1 MVERRH
7 VSLNLRVRGLEQS
20 PTLRIQEEVRNR
32 RARGRR
38 VVNLGLGQ
46 SPFPVPTHVVDALR
60 LNASKKA
67 YLPVRG
73 LPELREAIA
82 AYHRK
87 KDNVEANAQEI
98 LVGPGSKELLF
109 LLQLCFY
116 GEIIVPTPC
125 WVSYTPQSQIVGRQV
140 RFVPTTRKN
149 HWKIDADRLA
159 EQLEADH
166 DPLRPRLLVL
176 NSPANP
182 TGVSYRDQELRAIA
196 DVAREYQVL
205 VLSDEIYSGL
215 HHTGEHISIARYYPE
230 GTIIAN
236 GISKWAG
243 AGGWRLGH
251 FRFPPEATWLLDAMA
266 AVASETYTS
275 VNAPVQYAAV
285 RAFEGGMQ
293 MEQYLHH
300 ARRLL
305 RALTDDAVKR
315 LESADIR
322 VVKPDGAFY
331 LFPDLKPHAAR
342 LKRRGIR
349 TGAAM
354 TRALLEEAGVAVLP
368 GSDFN
373 REAGELTARVSLVDF
388 DGAEALTRST
398 TIPLDE
404 TLPQEFLEN
413 CTKNVLDG
421 VDRICSWVQQDG
433 PKTDGARA

>member
-7 VSLNLRVRGLEQS
+7 VSLNMRVRGLEQS
-20 PTLRIQEEVRNR
+20 PTLGIMDEVRKR
-32 RARGRR
+32 RAEGKR
-38 VVNLGLGQ
+38 VINLGLGQ
-46 SPFPVPTHVVDALR
+46 SPFPVPPNVVDSLR
-60 LNASKKA
+60 LNASKKD

-73 LPELREAIA
+73 LPQLREAIA

-87 KDNVEANAQEI
+87 KDHVEANSEEI

-125 WVSYTPQSQIVGRQV
+125 WVSYTPQSQIVGRNV
-140 RFVPTTRKN
+140 RFIPTRARE
-149 HWKIDADRLA
+149 HWKINPDKMA
-159 EQLEADH
+159 EQFEADH

-182 TGVSYRDQELRAIA
+182 TGVSYKDKELRAIA
-196 DVAREYQVL
+196 EVAREYEVL
-205 VLSDEIYSGL
+205 ILSDEIYSGL
-215 HHTGEHISIARYYPE
+215 HHSGEHVSIARYYGE

-236 GISKWAG
+236 GLSKWAG

-251 FRFPPEATWLLDAMA
+251 FRFPPDLKWLLDAMA
-266 AVASETYTS
+266 VVASETYTS
-275 VNAPVQYAAV
+275 VNAPVQHAAV

-293 MEQYLHH
+293 IEQYLHH
-300 ARRLL
+300 ARRIL
-305 RALTDDAVKR
+305 RALTDESVKR
-315 LESADIR
+315 LKDAGVR

-331 LFPDLKPHAAR
+331 LFPDLKPHASALR
-342 LKRRGIR
+342 KRGIK

-354 TRALLEEAGVAVLP
+354 TKALLEEAGVAVLP

-373 REAGELTARVSLVDF
+373 REATELTARVSLIDF
-388 DGAEALTRST
+388 DGAEALTRSM

-404 TLPQEFLEN
+404 PLPKDFLEH
-413 CTKNVLDG
+413 CTTNVLDG
-421 VDRICSWVQQDG
+421 IDRIAAWAQGERV
-433 PKTDGARA
+433 TDGAKA